1 MKILLSIFAA
11 ISLIITMFVITSLL
25 RFGSVAVDR
34 VVMENSYQKTAAD
47 KARTKMLNAEL
58 IGINSALSD
67 PRITDQ
73 ERTELLQKQ
82 KSIQYQLNI
91 GN

>member
-1 MKILLSIFAA
+1 MKILLSIFAG
-11 ISLIITMFVITSLL
+11 ISLIITVFVISSLL
-25 RFGSVAVDR
+25 RFSSVAIDR
-34 VVMENSYQKTAAD
+34 VVMENSYQKTATD

-67 PRITDQ
+67 PRITEQ
-73 ERTELLQKQ
+73 EKTELLQKQ